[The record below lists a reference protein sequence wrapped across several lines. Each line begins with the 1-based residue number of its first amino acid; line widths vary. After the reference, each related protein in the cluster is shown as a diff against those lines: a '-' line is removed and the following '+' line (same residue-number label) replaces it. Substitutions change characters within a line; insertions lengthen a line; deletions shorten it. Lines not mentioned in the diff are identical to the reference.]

1 MSKFLGNIHYWLY
14 NKVKWHEEL
23 EKDLLRFVNSKGIST
38 MELEKEIDNLYGQTD
53 SRNLEEIID
62 LSNIHG
68 WLQNKI
74 ARIEI
79 RIAYIITYLLNNDKI
94 SIDELKKTY
103 SDNGASAYMA
113 VRDNIPEESPEQL
126 YKIIFDFLI
135 EGMPCDRVSEVVH
148 VSNDE
153 ITWKTVMCVHKK
165 YWEEVQGDI
174 SVFYTLRDSWIE
186 GFIKQVDNY
195 RFNKVSKELS
205 SIKKE
210 V

>member
-1 MSKFLGNIHYWLY
+1 MSKFLGKIHYWLY

-23 EKDLLRFVNSKGIST
+23 EKDLLRFVNSKGFST

-53 SRNLEEIID
+53 SRKLEEIID
-62 LSNIHG
+62 HSNIHG

-79 RIAYIITYLLNNDKI
+79 RIAYIITYLINKDKI
-94 SIDELKKTY
+94 TIDQLKKIY
-103 SDNGASAYMA
+103 SDNGARAYMA
-113 VRDNIPEESPEQL
+113 VRDNIPEVSPEQL

-135 EGMPCDRVSEVVH
+135 EGMPCDRVNEIVRI
-148 VSNDE
+148 SNIE
-153 ITWKTVMCVHKK
+153 ITWKSIMCVHKK
-165 YWEEVQGDI
+165 YWDEVHGNE

-186 GFIKQVDNY
+186 GFINLVDNY
-195 RFNKVSKELS
+195 KFNKVSNGLI
-205 SIKKE
+205 SITKE